1 MGQTALGHSKSR
13 PSPQPL
19 GLTSRPPPNFY
30 NLSHHGSHDKIPA
43 MTTFKN
49 SALSND
55 QLHRFVFD
63 NTPIRGNTVRLKN
76 TYNTALQH
84 VNYPPLLKSALGE
97 LMAAAALLAATLK
110 LENGALILQIQ
121 GQGPLNL
128 LVVECSASLEM
139 RATAKWQG
147 EITDQSFSELV
158 GNGHFVITLDP
169 KDGGQTYQGIVPIE
183 GDNISEI
190 LQNYM
195 QRSEQIETRIWLACD
210 QQSAAGMLLQKLPDL
225 PEHDADAWTR
235 TGFLAE
241 TITNDELIPLPAQ
254 TLLNRLFH
262 EEDVRLFDPRNIN
275 FRCSCS
281 RKNVSNMLKMLGQAE
296 VDSIIEERG
305 EIEVNCDFCNAGYVF
320 DKVDAEQLFA
330 ADIMPPV
337 SKTKH

>member
-1 MGQTALGHSKSR
+1 MGDSALGYQSGSTTAQYR
-13 PSPQPL
+13 FLSSAIFGL
-19 GLTSRPPPNFY
+19 GREAC
-30 NLSHHGSHDKIPA
+30 HDKMPR

-49 SALSND
+49 TALSND
-55 QLHRFVFD
+55 ELHRFVFD
-63 NTPIRGNTVRLKN
+63 NTPIRGNTVRLQD
-76 TYNTALQH
+76 TYNNALQH
-84 VNYPPLLKSALGE
+84 VDYPPLLKHALGE

-128 LVVECSASLEM
+128 LVVECSAALEM

-147 EITDQSFSELV
+147 EINNQSFTELV

-183 GDNISEI
+183 GDSISEI

-195 QRSEQIETRIWLACD
+195 ERSEQIETRIWLACD
-210 QQSAAGMLLQKLPDL
+210 QHSAAGMLLQKLPDL
-225 PEHDADAWTR
+225 PEQDADAWAR
-235 TGFLAE
+235 AGFLAE
-241 TITNDELIPLPAQ
+241 TITDEELITLPAE
-254 TLLNRLFH
+254 TLLTRLFH
-262 EEDVRLFDPRNIN
+262 EEDVRLFDPRNIC

-281 RKNVSNMLKMLGQAE
+281 RKNVSNMLKMLGATE

-305 EIEVNCDFCNAGYVF
+305 EIEVNCDFCNAAYVF

-330 ADIMPPV
+330 ADITPPV